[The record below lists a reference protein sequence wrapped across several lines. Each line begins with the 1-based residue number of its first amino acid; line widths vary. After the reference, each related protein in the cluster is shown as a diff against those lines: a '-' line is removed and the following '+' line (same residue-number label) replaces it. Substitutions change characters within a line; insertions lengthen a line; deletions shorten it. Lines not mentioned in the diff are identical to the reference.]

1 MVELRKAQKSSK
13 GKIKI
18 NMSDDDSRAVTPVS
32 DSEASENMSENI
44 SRSSLPSVP
53 SEDDASSDKTAVSN
67 KYISLEFLH
76 HFHPFLSNN
85 FHTSYLNEAGL
96 YSSRLPRLL
105 EV

>member
-1 MVELRKAQKSSK
+1 MVELRKAQKSSE

-32 DSEASENMSENI
+32 DSEASENI

-76 HFHPFLSNN
+76 HFHPFLSNK
-85 FHTSYLNEAGL
+85 FHTSYLNEGA
-96 YSSRLPRLL
+96 
-105 EV
+105 